1 MTAAKLIGL
10 GINLSMALM
19 VFSVALS
26 AAGERWRD
34 ILARP
39 GLLARSLIA
48 MFVVMPVVAVL
59 LAKNFELNRAL
70 LVALLLLALSPVP
83 PILPNKQLKAG
94 GGASFVLGL
103 LIVAAL
109 ASIVIAPVGAD
120 LIARLFGRELDVPF
134 APIARVV
141 GISVL
146 LPVLLGLVVA
156 RVAPAF
162 GAKATGPLSKFAAVL
177 LLVSFLPALW
187 AAWDGIAA
195 QMTNFTVLAIAIFV
209 AIGLLT
215 GHLLGGPDDEDR
227 TALALATAT
236 RHPGVAIAV
245 LHAIGPVDPG
255 VVPVVVLYLLVGMVA
270 AAPYVAWRKRAHAAA
285 KSG

>member
-26 AAGERWRD
+26 APGERWRD

-162 GAKATGPLSKFAAVL
+162 GAKAAGPLSKFAAVL